1 MKNKVIV
8 TALLALAAGFAVAFY
23 RGLEKI
29 KDFDLS
35 DPFDFEEDD
44 EQF

>member
-1 MKNKVIV
+1 MKNKVII
-8 TALLALAAGFAVAFY
+8 TALVALAAGIVVSFY

-29 KDFDLS
+29 KDFDFS